1 MDDRKLKEYALNIFN
16 NVSGYSLQKAFT
28 LFPMYYPKIAFYYSE
43 LITQKQE
50 ELTSKTIQQVGLT
63 RAHTLVKLARAT
75 NITMWKVYASNDFI
89 VESLDAYETSFDSY
103 EELGDYVVNVFFK
116 EHNKIIDNVKS
127 IANINNKAFDKVKDE
142 AAKYGFGDILKEAKY
157 YLAVNNELLENLLEA
172 SKYYTEKYME
182 SLNIN

>member
-1 MDDRKLKEYALNIFN
+1 MDDRKLKEYALKIFN

-50 ELTSKTIQQVGLT
+50 ELTTRTIQSVGIT
-63 RAHTLVKLARAT
+63 RANTLVKLARAT
-75 NITMWKVYASNDFI
+75 NITMWKVYASTMATI
-89 VESLDAYETSFDSY
+89 KSLDAYETSFNSY

-127 IANINNKAFDKVKDE
+127 IANLNNKAFDKVKDE
-142 AAKYGFGDILKEAKY
+142 AAKYGFGDILKEAEY
-157 YLAVNNELLENLLEA
+157 YLAVNNELLINIKDA
-172 SKYYTEKYME
+172 SKYYTEKYMKG
-182 SLNIN
+182 LNIN